1 MTDGTLTVSALG
13 ENGAEAMAGVIF
25 PPQVALVGLGAPQT
39 RPWIVDGEVV
49 PRTVVTLTVSAD
61 HRVADGRQVARYIAA
76 FEKLLQSPEQL

>member
-13 ENGAEAMAGVIF
+13 ESGAEAMAGVIF